1 MSATT
6 PSFSSAGNV
15 GSGTLSAAN
24 TATNGTGTIVTLL
37 TGAANGGCRIER
49 IWAKAAGTTTAGML
63 RYFLFNASGTFVQLL
78 GELTVS
84 AATVGA
90 TVQCWEGQ
98 LTYGSSRFFILP
110 ENFTIRAATY
120 NAETFTTSVF
130 YTT

>member
-1 MSATT
+1 MSAST
-6 PSFSSAGNV
+6 PSFSSSAGIA
-15 GSGTLSAAN
+15 SGTLSAAN
-24 TATNGTGTIVTLL
+24 TATNGTGTIVTLI
-37 TGAANGGCRIER
+37 TGAAGGTRIER

-78 GELTVS
+78 AELTVS
-84 AATVGA
+84 AATVSA

-98 LTYGSSRFFILP
+98 LTYGSSRFFVLP